1 MGGITTPVL
10 ATLGAV
16 NKVERAVKGTKSL
29 LGGGGSKARRR
40 ERAQLAAEQAAE
52 TADLTARQ
60 EADRTDLQQRNARE
74 AARIQAESEI
84 AEARRK
90 RLARQ
95 ETGSLRA
102 QLGAQGISSADGSG
116 EALILGRLN
125 AAEEERKGAAR
136 LDALKRAALS
146 DEEEALSR
154 RNLLDLT
161 KQQEKQR
168 LERLARGV

>member
-16 NKVERAVKGTKSL
+16 NKVETTIKGTKDL
-29 LGGGGSKARRR
+29 LHIGRSKAKRR
-40 ERAQLAAEQAAE
+40 ERAQLDAEQAAE

-60 EADRTDLQQRNARE
+60 EADQAALHQQNTNQ
-74 AARIQAESEI
+74 AARIQAESDI
-84 AEARRK
+84 AEAKRK
-90 RLARQ
+90 RSVRQ

-102 QLGAQGISSADGSG
+102 QLGAQGISSGDGSG

-146 DEEEALSR
+146 DDEEALNR

-161 KQQEKQR
+161 RQQEKQR

>member
-29 LGGGGSKARRR
+29 LGGGSKARRR
-40 ERAQLAAEQAAE
+40 EREQLEAEQAAE

-60 EADRTDLQQRNARE
+60 EADRADLQRENARE
-74 AARIQAESEI
+74 AERIQAESDI
-84 AEARRK
+84 AEAKRK
-90 RLARQ
+90 RSVRQ

-102 QLGAQGISSADGSG
+102 QLGAQGISSGDGSG

-125 AAEEERKGAAR
+125 AAEEERQGAAR

-146 DEEEALSR
+146 DEEEALNR
-154 RNLLDLT
+154 RNLLELT
-161 KQQEKQR
+161 RAQEKQR